1 MNLDKLKE
9 TARRYELR
17 EEWRKAIET
26 YIRAAEELADAGEPV
41 DPSLFN
47 RVGDLELKAGAQG
60 AALKAYERAAD
71 YYADQGFFNNAIA
84 LCGKMLRVDAR
95 RTQVYLR
102 LAELHA
108 RKNVV
113 AEARRNA
120 TEYFERMQ
128 GAGQLAEA
136 AKALRGFAL
145 RFSASQELTTAINE
159 LLKDVEEPT
168 AETSDGLADE
178 APVATGP
185 RPSPQQPATGSG
197 GPWRGAGGLVFLDT
211 GFEPPPFAR
220 NHSLEAES
228 IPGLVGSGIGE
239 DLVGGEPDSGAND
252 LLDMVEPTS
261 VGDVFAPGIT
271 TPIGGFEPTRFDDP
285 GSDLPEV
292 EMLIEYPDADL
303 LEVPGL
309 EPTHH
314 FVDLDESPL
323 GHTAGSSPHG
333 DALFEGLEVESDAPH
348 RPRPS
353 RHEAGAGSRETA
365 LELQLAGCEREGRW
379 TDALEIVVELA
390 RHEPRKVAWLQKR
403 VELAYRTGEKDILVS
418 AYLALGDALVQIGAT
433 TNASMV
439 YERVLDHEP
448 ANAIAVAA
456 IAALNPA
463 IEATPAAGEKI
474 PEGGF
479 IDLGAL
485 ILDPEPDRDTRMR
498 VEQGE
503 PVGDEDQDFL
513 ETLAQFKEGLAAN
526 VDANDFQTHYDLGIA
541 FKEMGLLDEAIAQF
555 QKALHAPGGM
565 LKSAEAL
572 GMAFYEK
579 GRFGIAEAVMSRA
592 VDALPD
598 VGGEK
603 IGLLYWMGR
612 AVEEQGRQQ
621 EAMRW
626 YERAMAMDITFLDVS
641 DRLHRL
647 APGDAR

>member
-47 RVGDLELKAGAQG
+47 RVGDLELKAGSQS

-168 AETSDGLADE
+168 AETFDGLADE
-178 APVATGP
+178 GPDPTGSSPSHQRSSTGP
-185 RPSPQQPATGSG
+185 G

-220 NHSLEAES
+220 NRSLEGGG

-239 DLVGGEPDSGAND
+239 DLVGGEQESGVND
-252 LLDMVEPTS
+252 LLDMVEPTA
-261 VGDVFAPGIT
+261 VGNVFTPGIT
-271 TPIGGFEPTRFDDP
+271 TPIGGFEPTQFDDS
-285 GSDLPEV
+285 GSEFPEV
-292 EMLIEYPDADL
+292 EMLIEFPEAEL

-314 FVDLDESPL
+314 IVELDESPL
-323 GHTAGSSPHG
+323 AAGFSPLG
-333 DALFEGLEVESDAPH
+333 DVLFDGLEVETDAPH
-348 RPRPS
+348 QSPPTRR
-353 RHEAGAGSRETA
+353 EAGVGSRETA

-379 TDALEIVVELA
+379 TDALEIVVALA

-403 VELAYRTGEKDILVS
+403 VELAYRTGEKDILVA

-463 IEATPAAGEKI
+463 VEAPPSAGDKI

-555 QKALHAPGGM
+555 QPALHAPGGM

-592 VDALPD
+592 VDSLPD

-612 AVEEQGRQQ
+612 VVEEQGRQQ

-641 DRLHRL
+641 ARLHRL
-647 APGDAR
+647 APGDAG

>member
-47 RVGDLELKAGAQG
+47 RVGDLELKAGDQG

-71 YYADQGFFNNAIA
+71 YYGDQGFFNNAIA

-95 RTQVYLR
+95 RIQVYLR

-128 GAGQLAEA
+128 GVGQLAEA

-168 AETSDGLADE
+168 AETFDGLADE
-178 APVATGP
+178 APDATHP
-185 RPSPQQPATGSG
+185 SPSPQRSSTGPG

-220 NHSLEAES
+220 NRPPEAEPL
-228 IPGLVGSGIGE
+228 PGLVGTGIGE
-239 DLVGGEPDSGAND
+239 GPESGAHE

-261 VGDVFAPGIT
+261 VDEVFAPGIT
-271 TPIGGFEPTRFDDP
+271 TPIGGYEPTQFDDA
-285 GSDLPEV
+285 GSDVPEV
-292 EMLIEYPDADL
+292 DLLIEYPEPEL

-314 FVDLDESPL
+314 LLELDEPPV
-323 GHTAGSSPHG
+323 GQTAGLSLPG
-333 DALFEGLEVESDAPH
+333 DALFDGLDVETEAPH
-348 RPRPS
+348 RSPPS

-403 VELAYRTGEKDILVS
+403 VELAYRTGEKDILVA

-463 IEATPAAGEKI
+463 IEATAAAGETI

-555 QKALHAPGGM
+555 QQALHAPGGM

-592 VDALPD
+592 VDSLPD

-612 AVEEQGRQQ
+612 AVEEQGRQA

-647 APGDAR
+647 AQGNAG